1 MLGFLSIQTTKPNE
15 KFVYMGNRVG
25 VLVVGVLV
33 EAIGTYRL
41 VLDTWYHLDLFQI
54 LYVSLFSQNV
64 VSLSKLDKVGYCFKS
79 RNECF
84 SLFKHNHL
92 IGSGFILEIR
102 FKNNQWFLHWL
113 PIKNWRV

>member
-102 FKNNQWFLHWL
+102 FKNN
-113 PIKNWRV
+113 